1 MARGLRSSK
10 AGYGWLAIGLH
21 WTTAPLVIG
30 LFVLGWWMVNL
41 DYYDPWYTRAPSLH
55 QSIGLVGILILGL
68 RFLQRVTSP
77 KPASHPGHRAW
88 ERVLAHLVHWLL
100 YALLLAVSV
109 SGYLITTADG
119 RPILFFEWLE
129 IPATVTSLP
138 NQEDVAGEIHEY
150 LAYVVVALIA
160 LHVAGGVKHQ
170 FIDRDGTLYRM
181 LGLEA
186 KASTDPGEDGVK

>member
-21 WTTAPLVIG
+21 WTMAPLVIG

-109 SGYLITTADG
+109 SGYHDG
-119 RPILFFEWLE
+119 RW
-129 IPATVTSLP
+129 TSDSL
-138 NQEDVAGEIHEY
+138 
-150 LAYVVVALIA
+150 L
-160 LHVAGGVKHQ
+160 
-170 FIDRDGTLYRM
+170 
-181 LGLEA
+181 
-186 KASTDPGEDGVK
+186 